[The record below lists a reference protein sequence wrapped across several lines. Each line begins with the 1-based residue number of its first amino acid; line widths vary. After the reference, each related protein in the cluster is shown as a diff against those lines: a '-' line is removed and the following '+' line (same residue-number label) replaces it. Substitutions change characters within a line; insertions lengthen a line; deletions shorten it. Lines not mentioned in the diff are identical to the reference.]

1 MTLSPRIG
9 KDIDD
14 ELYHPQAL
22 VYYFLTTLMAVIL
35 GIIMVMA
42 ISPGSHGQTDM
53 IDRSGKS
60 EHVNTVDSF
69 LDLLR

>member
-1 MTLSPRIG
+1 M
-9 KDIDD
+9 
-14 ELYHPQAL
+14 
-22 VYYFLTTLMAVIL
+22 YYFLTTLMAVIL